1 MGVVGGDA
9 TIIVVLVTDDVLDD
23 AGRNP
28 GVLEG
33 RECREDPNRDGTPN
47 RWALTPEYLAL
58 LAAEYRA
65 RGDEPERVYKMAE
78 ERRINRST
86 LWRHIQKAKEQ
97 GFL

>member
-1 MGVVGGDA
+1 MSL
-9 TIIVVLVTDDVLDD
+9 TTL
-23 AGRNP
+23 
-28 GVLEG
+28 
-33 RECREDPNRDGTPN
+33 DGTPAYL
-47 RWALTPEYLAL
+47 RVGSAVKTRTAMGRRTGGALTPEYLAL

-65 RGDEPERVYKMAE
+65 RGDEPERVYNMAE